1 MPAEQATNPLSHP
14 DAQPRRQCSL
24 VLVIIVSLA
33 FAWILWPFFGAVLW
47 AAMLAI
53 VFAPLHRRLLKSM
66 PRQQN
71 LASLATLLIIVTL
84 VILPV
89 TLAVASLVEEAANLH
104 QRIQAGELDFGR
116 VFQQVMDALPAWV
129 TDLLD
134 RLGLANLGAIKER
147 LSAALVKGSS
157 FFAAQAL
164 DIGWGT
170 ANFIIGLSVML
181 YLLFFFVRDG
191 DAISDRITH
200 AIPLPADQR
209 ALISKSTAVIRA
221 MAKGNLLVAAVQ
233 AALGGFIFWFLGI
246 HAPVLWAVVFAL
258 VALLPGV
265 SSAVIWLPVV
275 IYLLATG
282 AVWQGGGPD
291 RIWHLRHGLRGQLS
305 TAASRR
311 QRHANARLPCTDLHA
326 WRDLDF
332 QAKRIHPGPG
342 GRGAVYCRMGHLLG
356 VAA

>member
-1 MPAEQATNPLSHP
+1 MRSLEDNAL
-14 DAQPRRQCSL
+14 L
-24 VLVIIVSLA
+24 VLVIVVSAA

-47 AAMLAI
+47 AAVLAI

-66 PRQQN
+66 PKQHN
-71 LASLATLLIIVTL
+71 LAGLITLLVILTL
-84 VILPV
+84 VILPL
-89 TLAVASLVEEAANLH
+89 TLTVASLAEEAASLH
-104 QRIQAGELDFGR
+104 QRIESGDLDFGR
-116 VFQQVMDALPAWV
+116 MFQQVLDALPAWA
-129 TDLLD
+129 TDLLH
-134 RLGLANLGAIKER
+134 RFGLANLGAIKER

-170 ANFIIGLSVML
+170 ANFIIDLSVML

-200 AIPLPADQR
+200 AIPLPADQQR

-221 MAKGNLLVAAVQ
+221 MVKGNLLVAAVQ

-265 SSAVIWLPVV
+265 SSAVIWLPVG
-275 IYLLATG
+275 IYLLVTG
-282 AVWQGGGPD
+282 AVWQGVVLIAYGTIVMGFVDNFLQPLLVGKDTQMPGYLVLISTLGGISIFGLSGFILGPVVAALFVAVWDIFSASRPD
-291 RIWHLRHGLRGQLS
+291 RPLR
-305 TAASRR
+305 
-311 QRHANARLPCTDLHA
+311 
-326 WRDLDF
+326 
-332 QAKRIHPGPG
+332 
-342 GRGAVYCRMGHLLG
+342 
-356 VAA
+356 